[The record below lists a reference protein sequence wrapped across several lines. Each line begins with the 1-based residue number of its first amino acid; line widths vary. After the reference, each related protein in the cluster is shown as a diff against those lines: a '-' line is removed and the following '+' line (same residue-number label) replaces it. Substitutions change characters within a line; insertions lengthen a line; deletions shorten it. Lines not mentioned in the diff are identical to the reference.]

1 MPRSVL
7 AYLRDIVDACDSVVT
22 TLNCVDMD
30 AYLTNR
36 TVRSAVECRFHGSRT
51 PVPVDAGHRST

>member
-1 MPRSVL
+1 MRRSVL

-36 TVRSAVECRFHGSRT
+36 TVRSAVE
-51 PVPVDAGHRST
+51 RSS